1 MIKDLVRKNRSYRG
15 YDESRKISEEELR
28 DLIDTARLAGSAAN
42 LQPLKYRLV
51 YTDEEVAKLNA
62 ITRWGKMLKDIELP
76 HKGMFPTAYIV
87 ICVDTQISKAPE
99 NANTDI
105 GIAAQSMLLAAVE
118 QGLGGCMIGNY
129 EKAQASEALALPERY
144 VPQLIVAIGKPAETV
159 VLTDPAEDGSVKYY
173 RDVNDVHYVP
183 KRKLEDILLN

>member
-15 YDESRKISEEELR
+15 YDESRKITEDELK
-28 DLIDTARLAGSAAN
+28 DLVDTARVAGSAAN

-51 YTDEEVAKLNA
+51 CSEAEVAKLNG

-76 HKGMFPTAYIV
+76 HKGKFPTAYIV
-87 ICVDTQISKAPE
+87 ICVDTDIARVPE

-105 GIAAQSMLLAAVE
+105 GIAAQTILLAAVE

-129 EKAQASEALALPERY
+129 EKTQAAEALALPERF
-144 VPQLIVAIGKPAETV
+144 VPQLIVAIGKPDETV
-159 VLTDPAEDGSVKYY
+159 VLTDTGEDGSVKYY
-173 RDVNDVHYVP
+173 RDANDVHYVP
-183 KRKLEDILLN
+183 KRKLEDILL